1 VIEPA
6 RWRRPALAAA
16 ALASTEAAAFYA
28 YWWIRVIAGGLRGP
42 DFFSFYAAAR
52 IFDERAPRDVYDAA
66 LQHAFQESVLGASP
80 SEPHILLPYIHPPYY
95 TILIAP
101 LGLLTYPSAYAV
113 MAGANLALS
122 AATVAILA
130 RHVGLDGRR
139 TLLLAAL
146 LAGYFP
152 LFVTLLQGQSDL
164 VMLAPLTAAFAA
176 WSAGREAT
184 AGALAALATVKPQ
197 LLLLVPVLFLVR
209 GSWRAVAAYVGV
221 ALVLATAS
229 VAVFGVDGI
238 ASYLRVVLPWLAG
251 GAQNFPITGQSVYS
265 LRGFLEGLPGG
276 HSTALGILAAL
287 LVLTAAL
294 LTVTRPGRELEF
306 AAAVAVSLALS
317 PYQNLHDLLLLALP
331 AFVLV
336 RDTSWM
342 TLVVAAAAL
351 AIDLTLLTSTLPA
364 ALAVLAIAAVAVVQT
379 SMKSRLRQA
388 R

>member
-1 VIEPA
+1 VINPA

-16 ALASTEAAAFYA
+16 ALASTEAAVFYA

-52 IFDERAPRDVYDAA
+52 IFDQRGPGHVYDAA
-66 LQHAFQESVLGASP
+66 LQRSYQDTVLGSATT
-80 SEPHILLPYIHPPYY
+80 EPHILLPYIHPPYY

-101 LGLLTYPSAYAV
+101 LGLLTYPAAYAV
-113 MAGANLALS
+113 MAIANLGL
-122 AATVAILA
+122 AAVTVALLA
-130 RHVGLDGRR
+130 HHAGLDGRR

-146 LAGYFP
+146 VAGYFP

-164 VMLAPLTAAFAA
+164 VILAPLTAAFAA

-184 AGALAALATVKPQ
+184 AGALAAVATVKPQ
-197 LLLLVPVLFLVR
+197 LLVLVPVLFLVR
-209 GSWRAVAAYVGV
+209 GSWRAIASYIAV
-221 ALVLATAS
+221 ALVLAAAS
-229 VAVFGVDGI
+229 LAVFGVDGI

-265 LRGFLEGLPGG
+265 LRGFLEDLPGG
-276 HSTALGILAAL
+276 HSTALAILTALLILAA
-287 LVLTAAL
+287 AAMA
-294 LTVTRPGRELEF
+294 VARPGRALEF

-317 PYQNLHDLLLLALP
+317 PYQNLHDLLLLILP

-336 RDTSWM
+336 RGAAW
-342 TLVVAAAAL
+342 LAVVVAAAAL

-364 ALAVLAIAAVAVVQT
+364 ALAVLAIAAVTLVQT

>member
-1 VIEPA
+1 MIDPA

-16 ALASTEAAAFYA
+16 ALASTEAAVFYA

-52 IFDERAPRDVYDAA
+52 IFDERGPGHVYDAA
-66 LQHAFQESVLGASP
+66 LQHTYQDAVLSAST
-80 SEPHILLPYIHPPYY
+80 SAPHILLPYIHPPHY

-101 LGLLTYPSAYAV
+101 LGLLSYPSAYAV
-113 MAGANLALS
+113 MAIANLALA

-130 RHVGLDGRR
+130 RQGRLDARR

-152 LFVTLLQGQSDL
+152 LFVTLVQGQSDL
-164 VMLAPLTAAFAA
+164 VMLAPLSAAFAA
-176 WSAGREAT
+176 WSTGRQAT
-184 AGALAALATVKPQ
+184 AGALAAIATVKPQ
-197 LLLLVPVLFLVR
+197 LLLLVPVLFLIR
-209 GSWRAVAAYVGV
+209 GSWRAIASYLGIAF
-221 ALVLATAS
+221 VLALTS
-229 VAVFGVDGI
+229 LAVFGVDGI

-276 HSTALGILAAL
+276 HSTALAILAAL
-287 LVLTAAL
+287 LILAAAVLA
-294 LTVTRPGRELEF
+294 VSRPGRELEF
-306 AAAVAVSLALS
+306 AAAVAFSLALS
-317 PYQNLHDLLLLALP
+317 PYQNLHDLVLLALP
-331 AFVLV
+331 AYVFVRGGGWLA
-336 RDTSWM
+336 
-342 TLVVAAAAL
+342 LVVAGAAV

-364 ALAVLAIAAVAVVQT
+364 ALAVLAIAAVGLVQT